1 MIRID
6 KVLGNMGYGS
16 RRELKRDFRRGGIVL
31 NGKPV
36 KSSHTTMD
44 PEKDELYFYGEKVEY
59 RPYIYL
65 LMNKPEGF
73 VSTTEGPDSV
83 LHLVADLLYYDL
95 HLVGRLD
102 KDTTGMLLI
111 TNDGEYTH
119 AITSPKNKIPKVYEV
134 ITKYPLQEE
143 LVEKFREGIYIRDE
157 QERTAPAIL
166 EIIQPLKAYLTIIE
180 GRFHQVKKM
189 FEAVDNEVEELKRIQ
204 IGELELGDLSL
215 GEVVEL
221 GEEELDLTMKSLDI
235 K

>member
-16 RRELKRDFRRGGIVL
+16 RRELKRDFRKGGIVL

-44 PEKDELYFYGEKVEY
+44 PEKDELLFYGEKVEY

-65 LMNKPEGF
+65 LMNKPKNF

-111 TNDGEYTH
+111 TNDGDYTH
-119 AITSPKNKIPKVYEV
+119 AITSPKNKIPKIYEV
-134 ITKYPLQEE
+134 ETRDPLEE
-143 LVEKFREGIYIRDE
+143 FLVEKFKEGIFIRE
-157 QERTAPAIL
+157 EEERTAPALL
-166 EIIQPLKAYLTIIE
+166 EIITPMKAHLTITE

-189 FEAVDNEVEELKRIQ
+189 FEAVGNEVLELKRIQ
-204 IGELELGDLSL
+204 IGELELGDLAI

-221 GEEELDLTMKSLDI
+221 GEEELDLTMKSLEI
-235 K
+235 